1 VVYCSG
7 NIFLTTF
14 FELQETPS
22 VLANSSRAVLE
33 IAMTTTSTCV
43 LALAREIALFM
54 FRRVVSSRVEDTE
67 SQQCLEYEASCWIDG
82 MTKETLPEFC
92 KVIQEASQLS
102 FRSVVAF
109 AEAWTA
115 SALPGTMPALSVSG
129 NLIHVMQRLSKASE
143 AFLLLT
149 CQVAAKCL
157 LYHFNPLPL
166 ATIIVHS
173 RKEGTSIDHAFYD
186 ALWAYAHSLVEFNKY
201 TATERNGLVN
211 SMLSSCLSVGS
222 YPRVFVESPS
232 DSMTPKRLGLATNS
246 TFVRD
251 DNETMARHLSHLVVV
266 SDNDTERKSRLDT
279 MKRLLPSAIM
289 VRTRCIVPHVAV

>member
-1 VVYCSG
+1 
-7 NIFLTTF
+7 
-14 FELQETPS
+14 
-22 VLANSSRAVLE
+22 
-33 IAMTTTSTCV
+33 MTTPCACV
-43 LALAREIALFM
+43 LALARDIALYM
-54 FRRVVSSRVEDTE
+54 FRQVVSSRVEDRE

-102 FRSVVAF
+102 FRSVVSF

-115 SALPGTMPALSVSG
+115 SALPGTMPALSVSA
-129 NLIHVMQRLSKASE
+129 NLIHVMKRLSRTSE

-166 ATIIVHS
+166 ATIVVHS
-173 RKEGTSIDHAFYD
+173 RNEGPSIDHAFYD

-201 TATERNGLVN
+201 TATERNGLVS

-232 DSMTPKRLGLATNS
+232 DSMIPESLQLATNS

-251 DNETMARHLSHLVVV
+251 DNEAMARHLSHLVVV
-266 SDNDTERKSRLDT
+266 SGNDIDRKSRLNI

-289 VRTRCIVPHVAV
+289 VRIRSFVLFRMSPV

>member
-1 VVYCSG
+1 
-7 NIFLTTF
+7 
-14 FELQETPS
+14 
-22 VLANSSRAVLE
+22 
-33 IAMTTTSTCV
+33 MTTTSDCV

-54 FRRVVSSRVEDTE
+54 FRRVVASRVEDTE

-82 MTKETLPEFC
+82 MTMETLPEFC

-115 SALPGTMPALSVSG
+115 SALPGAMPTLSVSG

-166 ATIIVHS
+166 ATIVVHS
-173 RKEGTSIDHAFYD
+173 RKEGTLIDHAFYN

-222 YPRVFVESPS
+222 CPRVFVESPS
-232 DSMTPKRLGLATNS
+232 DSMIPKRLGLATNS

-251 DNETMARHLSHLVVV
+251 DNKAMARHLSHLVVV
-266 SDNDTERKSRLDT
+266 SDNDIERKSRLDT

-289 VRTRCIVPHVAV
+289 VRIFLLYCFACPSCDNFPTF